1 MEKEV
6 GMVIQRAV
14 VGALLVTA
22 GAAQG
27 GIISFSFNA
36 PVGGGALTNI
46 AGAGGPDAGL
56 MFSDQSAPLNLTLD
70 LTNEGGGIVNFTNAR
85 MFMTFTL
92 PAAQAPIPNLYIA
105 NVTGTFSIYDY
116 TGNTR
121 VDILTGTLTGGQF
134 IKSGS
139 SHTIVMNDGSG
150 LTYTPGPRLSALL
163 PAGSSLVPAHD
174 GTFSLTN
181 VRTLAG
187 GTDIIGPN
195 NTFSSFTATPAFSG
209 SSTVVPTPGAL
220 VLCGI
225 GGYLTA
231 RRRRS

>member
-1 MEKEV
+1 
-6 GMVIQRAV
+6 MVIQRAV
-14 VGALLVTA
+14 VGALLVSA

-27 GIISFSFNA
+27 GVISFSFNA
-36 PVGGGALTNI
+36 PVGGGSLTNT
-46 AGAGGPDAGL
+46 AGAGGPGAGL
-56 MFSDQSAPLNLTLD
+56 MSSDQSRALNLTLD
-70 LTNEGGGIVNFTNAR
+70 LTNQGGGIVNFTNAR
-85 MFMTFTL
+85 MVMNFTL
-92 PAAQAPIPNLYIA
+92 PAAQAPIPGLYIS
-105 NVTGTFSIYDY
+105 NVTGTFSIYDNS
-116 TGNTR
+116 GNTR

-139 SHTIVMNDGSG
+139 SHTIVMNDESG
-150 LTYTPGPRLSALL
+150 LTYTPGPRLLSLL
-163 PAGSSLVPAHD
+163 PAGSSLAPAHD

-187 GTDIIGPN
+187 GTNIIGPD

-209 SSTVVPTPGAL
+209 STTVIPTPGAVAL
-220 VLCGI
+220 LGL